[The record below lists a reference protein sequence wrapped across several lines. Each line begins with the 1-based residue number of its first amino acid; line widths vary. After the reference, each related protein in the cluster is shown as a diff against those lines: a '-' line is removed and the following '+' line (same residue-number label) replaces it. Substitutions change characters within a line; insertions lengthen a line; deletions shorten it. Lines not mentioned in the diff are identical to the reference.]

1 MALFKNV
8 FPTMIAAIATVLA
21 TMVVAGTASPQ
32 ARERHLTEEQRAQVE
47 QRLADVRARLDLTPE
62 QESQLQPILRGSFEK
77 RIALL
82 NAHGLTREGGRQP
95 SVRQLRSLREDMDQ
109 LRKETESQ
117 VDAVLD
123 DRQMSEFRRIQD
135 EMRNEFRERV
145 RENRRR

>member
-1 MALFKNV
+1 
-8 FPTMIAAIATVLA
+8 
-21 TMVVAGTASPQ
+21 
-32 ARERHLTEEQRAQVE
+32 
-47 QRLADVRARLDLTPE
+47 
-62 QESQLQPILRGSFEK
+62 
-77 RIALL
+77 
-82 NAHGLTREGGRQP
+82 
-95 SVRQLRSLREDMDQ
+95 MDQ

>member
-62 QESQLQPILRGSFEK
+62 QESQLQPILRGSFE
-77 RIALL
+77 
-82 NAHGLTREGGRQP
+82 
-95 SVRQLRSLREDMDQ
+95 
-109 LRKETESQ
+109 
-117 VDAVLD
+117 
-123 DRQMSEFRRIQD
+123 
-135 EMRNEFRERV
+135 
-145 RENRRR
+145 